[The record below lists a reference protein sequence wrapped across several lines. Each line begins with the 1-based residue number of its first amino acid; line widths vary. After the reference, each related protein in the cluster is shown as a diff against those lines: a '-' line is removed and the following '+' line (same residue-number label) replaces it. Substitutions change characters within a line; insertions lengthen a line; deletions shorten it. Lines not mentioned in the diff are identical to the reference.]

1 MKLFAREGSTLFATL
16 TADEFAQIDGYR
28 NSYIRG
34 QARRTEIKVGD
45 EIDVGAWY
53 RAAQTLVE
61 ERERIERLRN
71 EFADEVRRLD
81 AQLAAIGPP
90 ELDT

>member
-1 MKLFAREGSTLFATL
+1 MKIFAREGSTLFATL
-16 TADEFAQIDGYR
+16 SADEFAQVDGYR
-28 NSYIRG
+28 NSYVRG
-34 QARRTEIKVGD
+34 QSRRTEVKVGD
-45 EIDVGAWY
+45 EIDVTAWY
-53 RAAQTLVE
+53 RAARTLVE
-61 ERERIERLRN
+61 ERERIERIRR